1 MKKKM
6 WILGVSFIML
16 LTFAACSKPEKVKE
30 ESKKIKVLAS
40 FNAIADITREIGG
53 DKIELSVM
61 VPKGVEAHDFEP
73 KPKDMAYLNEAKLFV
88 YNGLGMEGWAES
100 ALKTVNNN
108 NLVSVEASKYCNLI
122 ENKEENHDHDKEEE
136 HSHGKYDPHVWLS
149 LKDAN
154 IMAKNILD
162 GLLKVDGENK
172 EYYLERYKKFMDENS
187 KLLQEYDEKFSK
199 LSNKTILVGH
209 EAFSYLARD
218 FKITQK
224 GVQGVFAE
232 GEATSNKLKELVEYS
247 KTNNIKTIF
256 MEKGGSSKVSETVA
270 KEVGAKVETLN
281 TLESEGN
288 YRETMRE
295 NLEKIY
301 NVLK

>member
-16 LTFAACSKPEKVKE
+16 LTLAACSKPEEVKE
-30 ESKKIKVLAS
+30 ESNKIKVVAS
-40 FNAIADITREIGG
+40 FNAMADITKEIGG
-53 DKIELSVM
+53 DKIDLSVM
-61 VPKGVEAHDFEP
+61 VPKGVETHDFDP
-73 KPKDMAYLNEAKLFV
+73 KPKDMASLNEAKVFV

-100 ALKTVNNN
+100 ALKTVNNS
-108 NLVSVEASKYCNLI
+108 NLITVEASKHCNLI
-122 ENKEENHDHDKEEE
+122 ENKDNHNDHEEEE

-162 GLLKVDGENK
+162 GLVKADEGNK
-172 EYYLERYKKFMDENS
+172 DYYLERYKNFTESNL

-199 LSNKTILVGH
+199 IQNKTILVGH

-232 GEATSNKLKELVEYS
+232 GEPTSNKLKELVEYS
-247 KTNNIKTIF
+247 KTNNINTIF
-256 MEKGGSSKVSETVA
+256 METGGSAKISETVA

-281 TLESEGN
+281 TLESEGT
-288 YRETMRE
+288 YIETMKD

-301 NVLK
+301 NALK